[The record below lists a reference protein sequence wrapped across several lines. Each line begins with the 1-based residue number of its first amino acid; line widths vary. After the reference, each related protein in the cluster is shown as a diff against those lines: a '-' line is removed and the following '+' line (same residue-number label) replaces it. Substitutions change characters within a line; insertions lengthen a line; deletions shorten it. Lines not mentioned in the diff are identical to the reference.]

1 LSPTAAFAGLAL
13 PVTMDVGRAVATL
26 PFATERFAGFLRA
39 GLKVLS
45 VLRVGIFVTC
55 VGLTFG
61 ISRAALRR
69 RLHAAVRC
77 RPASHDPA

>member
-1 LSPTAAFAGLAL
+1 
-13 PVTMDVGRAVATL
+13 MDFGRAVATL

-55 VGLTFG
+55 VVEVCRPNVQLQGPATG
-61 ISRAALRR
+61 KHRAAG
-69 RLHAAVRC
+69 
-77 RPASHDPA
+77 